1 MREPAL
7 GIKMPANI
15 GERDD
20 ARVSLG
26 QVEPIPH
33 PRIRRHVRLAA
44 QPNVNAVAAMEQQG
58 KKNASPFHDQAER
71 NGFKLLRSRVVFLR
85 TYKCGAVDQKCS
97 AKNAPTGS

>member
-1 MREPAL
+1 MGEPAL

-15 GERDD
+15 AKRYD

-26 QVEPIPH
+26 KVEPIPH

-71 NGFKLLRSRVVFLR
+71 NGLKFLRSRVVFLSA
-85 TYKCGAVDQKCS
+85 YKRGAVGPEMLRQKC
-97 AKNAPTGS
+97 ANGK